1 MKADLAVRGG
11 TVVTSGGAVQAD
23 VGIAEGKIVA
33 IGTDVR
39 GDREIDAHERI
50 VLPGAI
56 DAHVHM
62 ELPVRGD
69 RSSDDFRTGTIAAAH
84 GGVTTIV
91 DFSVGSSETRLPE
104 EIEARLET
112 ARKAVIDFTLHGE
125 VVGWTPGNEREFAE
139 AVELGVR
146 TFKFYTAY
154 SRSGRMSNDGV
165 LYAAFSAISR
175 LDGTAMVHAENDAI
189 INALTDGLER
199 RGELGMESLPKAR
212 PAICEEEAIARVA
225 LIARRTGVTLRIAH
239 ISSADGL
246 DAARAARWDGTRLI
260 AETCPHYLLLDE
272 GAYAQEDA
280 HLYAAMPPLR
290 SPMDNA
296 ALWDGVENG
305 TIDMVVTD
313 HCPFTRAQKRWTGS
327 FLDLPYGLP
336 GVETLLPLMYS
347 EGVTT
352 GRITVER
359 LAELV
364 CSGPARALG
373 IYPRKGAI
381 AIGSDADLVIIDPG
395 KEGVIA
401 AAALHMNCD
410 FSPYEGLRVVG
421 WPVVTISRGEVIVEN
436 GEFLSKQ
443 GRGKFVPQG

>member
-11 TVVTSGGAVQAD
+11 TVVTPGGAVRAD
-23 VGIAEGKIVA
+23 VGIAEGKIIA

-39 GDREIDAHERI
+39 GVREIDAAGRI

-112 ARKAVIDFTLHGE
+112 AGKSVIDFTLHGE
-125 VVGWTPGNEREFAE
+125 VVGWTLGNEREFAE

-154 SRSGRMSNDGV
+154 SRSGRMSDDGV

-175 LDGTAMVHAENDAI
+175 LGGTAMVHAENDAI
-189 INALTDGLER
+189 INALTDGLAR

-212 PAICEEEAIARVA
+212 PVICEEEAIARVA

-246 DAARAARWDGTRLI
+246 DAARAARWDGTQLI

-272 GAYAQEDA
+272 GVYAQEDA

-290 SPMDNA
+290 TPLDNA
-296 ALWDGVENG
+296 ALWNGIEDG
-305 TIDMVVTD
+305 TIDMIVTD
-313 HCPFTRAQKRWTGS
+313 HCPFTRAQKHWTGS

-347 EGVTT
+347 AGVAS
-352 GRITVER
+352 GGITVER

-364 CSGPARALG
+364 SSGPARALG

-381 AIGSDADLVIIDPG
+381 AVGSDADLVIIDPD
-395 KEGVIA
+395 KEAEIA
-401 AAALHMNCD
+401 ADSLHMNCD
-410 FSPYEGLRVVG
+410 FSPYEGMRVTG
-421 WPVVTISRGEVIVEN
+421 WPVVTISRGAVIVEDGKFHGEPGR
-436 GEFLSKQ
+436 GEFI
-443 GRGKFVPQG
+443 PQG

>member
-11 TVVTSGGAVQAD
+11 TVVTPGGAVRAD
-23 VGIAEGKIVA
+23 VGIAEGKIIA

-39 GDREIDAHERI
+39 GVREIDAAGRI

-69 RSSDDFRTGTIAAAH
+69 RSSDDFHTGTIAAAH

-125 VVGWTPGNEREFAE
+125 VVGWTLGNEREFAE

-146 TFKFYTAY
+146 TFKFYTTY
-154 SRSGRMSNDGV
+154 SRSGRMSDDGV

-175 LDGTAMVHAENDAI
+175 LGGTAMVHAENDAI
-189 INALTDGLER
+189 INALTDGLAR

-246 DAARAARWDGTRLI
+246 DAARAARWDGTQLI

-272 GAYAQEDA
+272 GVYAQEDA

-290 SPMDNA
+290 TPLDNA
-296 ALWDGVENG
+296 ALWNGIEDG

-313 HCPFTRAQKRWTGS
+313 HCPFTRAQKHWTGS

-347 EGVTT
+347 AGVAT
-352 GRITVER
+352 GGITVER

-364 CSGPARALG
+364 SAGPARALG

-381 AIGSDADLVIIDPG
+381 AVGSDADLVIIDPE
-395 KEGVIA
+395 KEAEIA
-401 AAALHMNCD
+401 ADSLHMNCD
-410 FSPYEGLRVVG
+410 FSPYEGMRVTG
-421 WPVVTISRGEVIVEN
+421 WPVVTISRGAVIVEDGKFYGEPGR
-436 GEFLSKQ
+436 GEFI
-443 GRGKFVPQG
+443 PQG

>member
-11 TVVTSGGAVQAD
+11 TVVTPGGAVRAD
-23 VGIAEGKIVA
+23 VGVAEGKIIA

-39 GDREIDAHERI
+39 GVREIDAAGRI

-69 RSSDDFRTGTIAAAH
+69 RSSDDFLSGTIAAAH

-112 ARKAVIDFTLHGE
+112 ARRSVIDFTLHGE
-125 VVGWTPGNEREFAE
+125 VVGWTLGNEREFAE

-154 SRSGRMSNDGV
+154 SRSGRMSDDGV

-175 LDGTAMVHAENDAI
+175 LGGTAMVHAENDAI
-189 INALTDGLER
+189 INALTDGLAR

-212 PAICEEEAIARVA
+212 PVICEEEAIARVA

-246 DAARAARWDGTRLI
+246 DAARAARWDGTQLI

-272 GAYAQEDA
+272 GVYAREDA

-290 SPMDNA
+290 TPLDNA
-296 ALWDGVENG
+296 ALWNGIEDG

-313 HCPFTRAQKRWTGS
+313 HCPFTRDQKHWTGS

-347 EGVTT
+347 AGVAS
-352 GRITVER
+352 GGITVER

-364 CSGPARALG
+364 SSGPARALG

-381 AIGSDADLVIIDPG
+381 AVGSDADLVIIDPE
-395 KEGVIA
+395 KETEIA
-401 AAALHMNCD
+401 ADSLHMNCD
-410 FSPYEGLRVVG
+410 FSPYEGMRVTG
-421 WPVVTISRGEVIVEN
+421 WPVVTISRGAVIVEDGKFHGEPGR
-436 GEFLSKQ
+436 GEFI
-443 GRGKFVPQG
+443 PQG

>member
-11 TVVTSGGAVQAD
+11 TVVTPGGAVRAD
-23 VGIAEGKIVA
+23 VGIAEGKIIA

-39 GDREIDAHERI
+39 GVREIDAAGRI

-112 ARKAVIDFTLHGE
+112 AGKSVIDFTLHGE
-125 VVGWTPGNEREFAE
+125 VVGWTPGSEREFAE

-154 SRSGRMSNDGV
+154 SRSGRMSDDGV

-175 LDGTAMVHAENDAI
+175 LGGTAMVHAENDAI

-199 RGELGMESLPKAR
+199 RGELEMESLPKAR

-272 GAYAQEDA
+272 GVYAREDA

-290 SPMDNA
+290 TPIDNA
-296 ALWDGVENG
+296 ALWDGIEDG
-305 TIDMVVTD
+305 AIDMVVTD
-313 HCPFTRAQKRWTGS
+313 HCPFTRAQKHWTGS

-336 GVETLLPLMYS
+336 GVETLLSLMYS
-347 EGVTT
+347 AGVAT

-364 CSGPARALG
+364 SSGPARALG

-381 AIGSDADLVIIDPG
+381 AIGSDADLVIIDPE
-395 KEGVIA
+395 KETVIA
-401 AAALHMNCD
+401 ADDLHMNCD
-410 FSPYEGLRVVG
+410 FSPYEGKRIVG
-421 WPVVTISRGEVIVEN
+421 WPVVTISRGAVIVED
-436 GEFLSKQ
+436 GKFL
-443 GRGKFVPQG
+443 GAPERGKFIPQG

>member
-1 MKADLAVRGG
+1 MTADLAVRGG
-11 TVVTSGGAVQAD
+11 TVVTPGGAVRAD
-23 VGIAEGKIVA
+23 VGIAEGKIIA

-39 GDREIDAHERI
+39 GVREIDAAGCI

-69 RSSDDFRTGTIAAAH
+69 RSSDDFRTGTVAAAH

-112 ARKAVIDFTLHGE
+112 AGKSVIDFTLHGE
-125 VVGWTPGNEREFAE
+125 VVGWTPGGEREFAE

-154 SRSGRMSNDGV
+154 SRSGRMSDDGV

-175 LDGTAMVHAENDAI
+175 LGGTAMVHAENDAI
-189 INALTDGLER
+189 INALTDGLAR

-212 PAICEEEAIARVA
+212 PVICEEEAIARVA

-246 DAARAARWDGTRLI
+246 DAARAARWDGTPLI

-272 GAYAQEDA
+272 GVYAREDA

-290 SPMDNA
+290 TPLDNA
-296 ALWDGVENG
+296 ALWNGIEDG

-313 HCPFTRAQKRWTGS
+313 HCPFTRAQKHWTGS

-347 EGVTT
+347 AGVAT
-352 GRITVER
+352 GRITVEQ

-364 CSGPARALG
+364 SAGPARALG

-381 AIGSDADLVIIDPG
+381 AVGSDADLVIIDPE
-395 KEGVIA
+395 KETVIT

-410 FSPYEGLRVVG
+410 FNPYEGMRVTG
-421 WPVVTISRGEVIVEN
+421 WPVVTISRGAVIVEE
-436 GEFLSKQ
+436 GEFHGEP
-443 GRGKFVPQG
+443 GRGEFIPQG